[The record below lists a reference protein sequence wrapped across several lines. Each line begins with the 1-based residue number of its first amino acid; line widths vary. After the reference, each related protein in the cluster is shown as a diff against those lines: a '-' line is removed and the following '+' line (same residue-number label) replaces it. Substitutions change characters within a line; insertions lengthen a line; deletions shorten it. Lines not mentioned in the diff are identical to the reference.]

1 MMCWKC
7 KDRQSDNC
15 FYKIRKTKQELF
27 NKNEEQIKPCSKQKK
42 NIAINRKK
50 IFSCRCFKI
59 SDSSFHANNH

>member
-42 NIAINRKK
+42 KHSHKSKK
-50 IFSCRCFKI
+50 EIKL
-59 SDSSFHANNH
+59 